1 MAITWRQNF
10 HNVTGTNEVL
20 RKVTLWSDGARATS
34 PSNYYTVRVG
44 IATGSKID
52 WLGTYDGSQDT
63 LAARSL
69 RDLTA
74 AGSGSIDRLLRQDDA
89 LIVEVTRTGSP
100 SPSAA
105 FMAVE
110 WHLELVGG
118 NSQALGPAFQTAGYI
133 PDQRI
138 RAAVEGVQDSLNS
151 SGVAK
156 WTVSQSLHDPAPE
169 LDDEIETRH
178 AAYEDHDE
186 TSQTISSGTFADGN
200 VSVTVS
206 LPAAGMTGVVQIVG
220 AVSFRSVDA
229 SASGIGVKIGDGT
242 TDWAHQQGTSANSS
256 TNVNVAV
263 TGIDTITAD
272 TTYKVRLAKA
282 SGSNCDVYLQSITA
296 QVVWYRA

>member
-20 RKVTLWSDGARATS
+20 RKVTLWSDGARSTS

-74 AGSGSIDRLLRQDDA
+74 SGSGSIDRLLRQDDA

-156 WTVSQSLHDPAPE
+156 WTISQSLHDPAPE
-169 LDDEIETRH
+169 VVDEVETHH
-178 AAYEDHDE
+178 AVYEDHD
-186 TSQTISSGTFADGN
+186 SSAQTISSGSYANGN
-200 VSVTVS
+200 AAVTVA
-206 LPAAGMTGVVQIVG
+206 LPAAGMTGVVHVVG
-220 AVSFRSVDA
+220 QLTFRSVDA
-229 SASGIGVKIGDGT
+229 AASFIGAAIGDGT
-242 TDWAHQQGTSANSS
+242 TDWGPQQGTSANLN
-256 TNVNVAV
+256 TNVNVGV
-263 TGIDTITAD
+263 TVVDTITAD
-272 TTYKVRLAKA
+272 TTYTLRMLKA
-282 SGSNCDVYLQSITA
+282 FGSNCDVFYQSITA
-296 QVVWYRA
+296 MVAWYTA